1 MRNALWPAIGL
12 RRTFRYYWRRLQR
25 VPESPTAV
33 ARGFAIGA
41 AMAVTPFVGLHI
53 WLALA
58 LSWLVGAS
66 LLATFIGTFIGNYIT
81 IIPILLLE
89 HKMGMFIF
97 QELGFYFQLP
107 PQHLTLHF
115 MVEHPLDFCHM
126 LKDSPDV
133 VLPFLLPLL
142 LGSALLSGMMYL
154 IFVSLIRDS
163 IHNWQEKRKHA
174 IGRKNKGKPA

>member
-1 MRNALWPAIGL
+1 MR
-12 RRTFRYYWRRLQR
+12 YHWRRLQR

-97 QELGFYFQLP
+97 QEFGFYFQLP

-115 MVEHPLDFCHM
+115 MVEHPLAFCQM
-126 LKDSPDV
+126 LKDSPEIV
-133 VLPFLLPLL
+133 WPFLLPLL
-142 LGSALLSGMMYL
+142 LGSAILSGMMYL

-174 IGRKNKGKPA
+174 MVRKNKGKPA